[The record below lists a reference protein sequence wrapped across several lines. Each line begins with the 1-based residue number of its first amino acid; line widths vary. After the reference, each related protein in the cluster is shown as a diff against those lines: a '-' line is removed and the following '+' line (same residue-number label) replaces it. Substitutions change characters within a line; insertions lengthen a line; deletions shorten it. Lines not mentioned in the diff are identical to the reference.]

1 MRFQS
6 QYGLLLMFF
15 ECPPE
20 LAVRILLVKIPHI
33 LATEHGEMKLVLTW
47 KLDPYW
53 VAFRVL
59 EGAMHTT
66 EEEKYQS

>member
-15 ECPPE
+15 EYPPE
-20 LAVRILLVKIPHI
+20 LDVRILLVKIPHI
-33 LATEHGEMKLVLTW
+33 LAIEQGQMKLVLTW

-53 VAFRVL
+53 VAFTML